1 MLPLSLPKKKEKK
14 ERFIQYLQIHCT
26 KKKKI
31 FHSDIQYLQI
41 HRAEKETILNIQLAL
56 LIDGLV
62 FLKRIYGRWGIYHSS

>member
-1 MLPLSLPKKKEKK
+1 MLPFVTAKKKEKK
-14 ERFIQYLQIHCT
+14 RIIQYLQIHCT
-26 KKKKI
+26 KKKI